1 MHIVVILPRWVGDLV
16 MSTPMLRA
24 VREHYGPSARITGV
38 IKPMFAELLEGTPW
52 LDRIVFYDRRSRDPT
67 RRFRA
72 VARQLRADLADIAII
87 VPNSLSSAA
96 LAWAGGARR
105 RVGFA
110 RHGRR
115 WLLTDPLEAQRAAP
129 KKGGQASW
137 SSASWS
143 SALWSPASWFRVEP
157 ASPAGHA
164 MDLAARIGV
173 PRQPLTLELATTA
186 ADESLADD
194 VLGRLFPAATAG
206 NARPLIVFN
215 DNGAYGPSKAWGAD
229 RFAALAR
236 LAIDRLPD
244 ARVLVHCGP
253 GDRDEAREIVRVAD
267 HPAVQ
272 SLADEPKLPFG
283 LSKAVLR
290 RADVLVTSDSGPRH
304 IAAAFGTPTIVL
316 HGPMDPRLSRSDQRH
331 LVEMRLDLSCSPC
344 GRRVCPLGHHDC
356 MRLLTVDDVGSRM
369 VQLLKDSG
377 SPV

>member
-1 MHIVVILPRWVGDLV
+1 MHILVILPRWVGDLV

-24 VREHYGPSARITGV
+24 VRDHFGSAARITGV
-38 IKPMFAELLEGTPW
+38 AKPMFAELLEGTPW
-52 LDRIVFYDRRSRDPT
+52 LDRMVFYDRHSRDPA

-72 VARQLRADLADIAII
+72 VARQLRGDRADIALI

-115 WLLTDPLEAQRAAP
+115 WLLTDALTAPRAAS
-129 KKGGQASW
+129 KKGG
-137 SSASWS
+137 
-143 SALWSPASWFRVEP
+143 LASWFRVEP
-157 ASPAGHA
+157 ASPAGHG

-173 PRQPLTLELATTA
+173 PRQPLRLELATTA

-194 VLGRLFPAATAG
+194 VLARLFPPPTSGAVG
-206 NARPLIVFN
+206 PLVVFN

-236 LAIDRLPD
+236 VAIDRLPG

-253 GDRDEAREIVRVAD
+253 GDRDDARAIVHQAG

-304 IAAAFGTPTIVL
+304 IAAAFGTPTVVL
-316 HGPMDPRLSRSDQRH
+316 FGPMDPRLSRSDQRH
-331 LVEMRLDLSCSPC
+331 LVEMRLDLPCSPC
-344 GRRVCPLGHHDC
+344 GRRVCPLQHHDC
-356 MRLLTVDDVGSRM
+356 MRLLTVDDVGSTM
-369 VQLLKDSG
+369 LTLLEDAG
-377 SPV
+377 SMSPGWNREPGPRV

>member
-1 MHIVVILPRWVGDLV
+1 MHILVILPRWVGDLV

-24 VREHYGPSARITGV
+24 VRDHFGPTARITGV
-38 IKPMFAELLEGTPW
+38 AKPMFAELLEGTPW
-52 LDRIVFYDRRSRDPT
+52 LDRMVFYDRHSRDPA

-72 VARQLRADLADIAII
+72 VARQLRVDRADIAMI

-115 WLLTDPLEAQRAAP
+115 WLLTDPLVAPRAVS
-129 KKGGQASW
+129 KKSGI
-137 SSASWS
+137 
-143 SALWSPASWFRVEP
+143 ASWFRVEP

-194 VLGRLFPAATAG
+194 VLARLFPAPASKPVG
-206 NARPLIVFN
+206 PLVVFN

-236 LAIDRLPD
+236 VAIDRLPG

-253 GDRDEAREIVRVAD
+253 GDRDDARAIVRLVGD
-267 HPAVQ
+267 PAVQ

-290 RADVLVTSDSGPRH
+290 RANVLVTSDSGPRH
-304 IAAAFGTPTIVL
+304 IAAAFGTPTVVL
-316 HGPMDPRLSRSDQRH
+316 LGPMDPRLSRSDQRH
-331 LVEMRLDLSCSPC
+331 LLEMRLDLPCSPC
-344 GRRVCPLGHHDC
+344 GRRVCPLQHHDC
-356 MRLLTVDDVGSRM
+356 MRLLTVDDVGSTMLR
-369 VQLLKDSG
+369 LLEDAG
-377 SPV
+377 SASA

>member
-24 VREHYGPSARITGV
+24 VREHFGTSARITGV
-38 IKPMFAELLEGTPW
+38 TKPMFAELLEGTPW
-52 LDRIVFYDRRSRDPT
+52 LDRMIFYDRHSRDPA
-67 RRFRA
+67 RRFPA
-72 VARQLRADLADIAII
+72 VARQLRADRAEIALI

-115 WLLTDPLEAQRAAP
+115 WLLTDPLAAPRAAS
-129 KKGGQASW
+129 KKGGLAG
-137 SSASWS
+137 
-143 SALWSPASWFRVEP
+143 WFRVEP

-173 PRQPLTLELATTA
+173 PRQPLTLELATTPV
-186 ADESLADD
+186 DESLADD
-194 VLGRLFPAATAG
+194 VLGRLFPAPHAG
-206 NARPLIVFN
+206 DVGPLIVFN

-229 RFAALAR
+229 RFASLSK
-236 LAIDRLPD
+236 LAIDRLPG

-253 GDRDEAREIVRVAD
+253 GDRDEARDIVRAAN

-331 LVEMRLDLSCSPC
+331 LVEMRLDLACSPC
-344 GRRVCPLGHHDC
+344 GRRVCPLQHHDC
-356 MRLLTVDDVGSRM
+356 MRLLTVDDVGRTM
-369 VQLLKDSG
+369 FTLLNDAGTLS
-377 SPV
+377 S

>member
-1 MHIVVILPRWVGDLV
+1 MHILVILPRWVGDLV

-24 VREHYGPSARITGV
+24 VREHFGSSARITGV
-38 IKPMFAELLEGTPW
+38 AKPMFAELLEGTPW
-52 LDRIVFYDRRSRDPT
+52 LDRMIFYDRHSRDPA
-67 RRFRA
+67 RQFRA
-72 VARQLRADLADIAII
+72 VARQLRADRADIALI

-115 WLLTDPLEAQRAAP
+115 WLLTDPLAAP
-129 KKGGQASW
+129 RSRSKKGG
-137 SSASWS
+137 
-143 SALWSPASWFRVEP
+143 LASWFRVEP
-157 ASPAGHA
+157 ASPAGHG

-173 PRQPLTLELATTA
+173 PRQPLTLELATTP
-186 ADESLADD
+186 ADESMADD
-194 VLGRLFPAATAG
+194 VLTRLFPPQPAG
-206 NARPLIVFN
+206 AVGPLIVFN
-215 DNGAYGPSKAWGAD
+215 DNGAYGPSKAWGGD
-229 RFAALAR
+229 RFAALGK
-236 LAIDRLPD
+236 LAIDRLPG

-253 GDRDEAREIVRVAD
+253 GDRDEARAVVRAAD

-331 LVEMRLDLSCSPC
+331 IVEMRLDLACSPC
-344 GRRVCPLGHHDC
+344 GRRVCPLQHHDC
-356 MRLLTVDDVGSRM
+356 MRLLTVDDVGRTM
-369 VQLLKDSG
+369 FTLLKDSG
-377 SPV
+377 TMTS

>member
-1 MHIVVILPRWVGDLV
+1 
-16 MSTPMLRA
+16 MLRA
-24 VREHYGPSARITGV
+24 VRDHFGASARITGLT
-38 IKPMFAELLEGTPW
+38 KPMFAELLEGTPW
-52 LDRIVFYDRRSRDPT
+52 LDRLVFYDRHSRDPA

-72 VARQLRADLADIAII
+72 VARQLRADRADIAVI

-115 WLLTDPLEAQRAAP
+115 WLLTDPLAAPRAVP
-129 KKGGQASW
+129 KKGGPSP
-137 SSASWS
+137 
-143 SALWSPASWFRVEP
+143 WSPGAWFRVEP

-164 MDLAARIGV
+164 MDLAERIGV
-173 PRQPLTLELATTA
+173 PRQPLTLELATTP

-194 VLGRLFPAATAG
+194 VMGRLFPTSRAG
-206 NARPLIVFN
+206 ASGPLIVFN
-215 DNGAYGPSKAWGAD
+215 DNGAYGPSKSWGAD
-229 RFAALAR
+229 RFAALAK
-236 LAIDRLPD
+236 LAIDRLPG

-253 GDRDEAREIVRVAD
+253 GDRDEARGIVRAAN

-290 RADVLVTSDSGPRH
+290 RANVLVTTDSGPRH
-304 IAAAFGTPTIVL
+304 IAAAFGTPTVVL
-316 HGPMDPRLSRSDQRH
+316 LGPMDPRLSRSDQRH
-331 LVEMRLDLSCSPC
+331 LVEMRLDLPCSPC
-344 GRRVCPLGHHDC
+344 GKRVCPLQHHDC

-369 VQLLKDSG
+369 FQLLKDAG
-377 SPV
+377 SAKT

>member
-24 VREHYGPSARITGV
+24 VRDHFGASARITGV
-38 IKPMFAELLEGTPW
+38 AKPMFAELLEGTPW
-52 LDRIVFYDRRSRDPT
+52 LDRMVFYDRHSRDPA
-67 RRFRA
+67 RQFRA
-72 VARQLRADLADIAII
+72 VARQLRADRADIALI

-115 WLLTDPLEAQRAAP
+115 WLLTDPLAAPRAAS
-129 KKGGQASW
+129 KKGG
-137 SSASWS
+137 
-143 SALWSPASWFRVEP
+143 LASWFRVEP

-173 PRQPLTLELATTA
+173 PRQPLTLELATTP

-194 VLGRLFPAATAG
+194 VLSRLFASPSSGPAG
-206 NARPLIVFN
+206 PLIVFN

-229 RFAALAR
+229 RFAALAKQ
-236 LAIDRLPD
+236 AIDRLPG

-253 GDRDEAREIVRVAD
+253 GDRDEARALVRAAD

-290 RADVLVTSDSGPRH
+290 RADVVVTTDSGPRH
-304 IAAAFGTPTIVL
+304 IAAAFGTPTVVL
-316 HGPMDPRLSRSDQRH
+316 LGPMDPRLSRSDQRH
-331 LVEMRLDLSCSPC
+331 LVEMRLDLPCSPC
-344 GRRVCPLGHHDC
+344 GRRVCPLQHHDC

-369 VQLLKDSG
+369 FQLLKAAG
-377 SPV
+377 SITA